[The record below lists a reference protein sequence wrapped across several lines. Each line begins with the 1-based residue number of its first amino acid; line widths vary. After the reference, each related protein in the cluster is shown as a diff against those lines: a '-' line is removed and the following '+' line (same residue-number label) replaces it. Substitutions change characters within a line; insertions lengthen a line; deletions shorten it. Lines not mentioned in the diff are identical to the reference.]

1 MLVLDSEGVSRLIL
15 RDRAMAALVKGLT
28 EDGRAVVASTVAL
41 VEGINPAMSS
51 AAVRWAVSGFETEAA
66 TRQTALVAADLLR
79 AARRHGHRHAIDAI
93 VCATAVLAGEPLVA
107 VFTSDPD
114 DLRALLADHPG
125 IAILPAAD
133 P

>member
-15 RDRAMAALVKGLT
+15 RDRAMTALVKGLT
-28 EDGRAVVASTVAL
+28 EDGQAVVASAVTL

-51 AAVRWAVSGFETEAA
+51 AAVRRAASGFQTEAV
-66 TRQTALVAADLLR
+66 TRQTALVATDLLR

-93 VCATAVLAGEPLVA
+93 VCATAVLAGEPQVA
-107 VFTSDPD
+107 ILTSDPD
-114 DLRALLADHPG
+114 DLRALLADHVG

-133 P
+133 L